1 MIFHQYNFACLAALL
16 ENPSSPVRHSPWT
29 KRWTRTSQLS
39 LLYFIIIQRHF
50 LFVFS
55 DASIIFVFIKV
66 NYHLFVFRFKSVKTE
81 YLWSTITTWWCSFL
95 ISCLMDWVFY
105 QSWVCSVVIVHQPM
119 THDFISCLMDWVF
132 YQSRVC
138 SVVIAH
144 QPMIHKQEQDGAWFS
159 FPSIYVFCNQLRT
172 VIYSLCCLHSILFSV
187 SSWERG
193 YISYAVCILF
203 SFL

>member
-1 MIFHQYNFACLAALL
+1 MIFHQYIFARLAALL

-105 QSWVCSVVIVHQPM
+105 QS
-119 THDFISCLMDWVF
+119 
-132 YQSRVC
+132 RVC

-159 FPSIYVFCNQLRT
+159 FPSISVFRKQLKKGFIT
-172 VIYSLCCLHSILFSV
+172 LCCLNSILVSV

-193 YISYAVCILF
+193 YIPYAVCLLSF
-203 SFL
+203 SVSSWKRGLQPYACLRSYFY